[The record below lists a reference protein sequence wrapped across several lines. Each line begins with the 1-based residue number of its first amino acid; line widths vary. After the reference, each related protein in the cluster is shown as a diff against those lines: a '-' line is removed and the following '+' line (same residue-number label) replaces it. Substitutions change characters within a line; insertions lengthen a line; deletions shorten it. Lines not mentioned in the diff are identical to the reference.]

1 MLHYLTIQGSN
12 IQDEASVILN
22 RAKQVWKWLLV
33 NIPSILILLQYT
45 EEKLGKAER
54 TQLDPHLVM
63 LETKTDNMTNLTT
76 KLKDNSA
83 AVLVP
88 NPGKIFKT

>member
-1 MLHYLTIQGSN
+1 M
-12 IQDEASVILN
+12 
-22 RAKQVWKWLLV
+22 
-33 NIPSILILLQYT
+33 LQYT

-63 LETKTDNMTNLTT
+63 LETKTDNMKNLTT

-88 NPGKIFKT
+88 NPGKTFKT